1 MPSDAFRTSRL
12 RRQSCKVEK
21 DRERNDEKGSDEVNL
36 VVYLG
41 ASTEDEGIEVEFEVR
56 PVSIDNGADRSM
68 PLTPLPANL
77 VLSR

>member
-1 MPSDAFRTSRL
+1 
-12 RRQSCKVEK
+12 
-21 DRERNDEKGSDEVNL
+21 VNL

-77 VLSR
+77 VLSQ

>member
-1 MPSDAFRTSRL
+1 
-12 RRQSCKVEK
+12 
-21 DRERNDEKGSDEVNL
+21 VNL

-77 VLSR
+77 SFLGSRRGFGRICGNVVERPVKEFDVGR